1 MSTTMG
7 SVVHLR
13 NVRMMQNGRE
23 GSYFEDGEEGWKV
36 LPHYNWVNNKTS
48 VDFSAT
54 SGICKP
60 MCLSPYHYPG
70 DKLHTKKPRDDE
82 HEKL

>member
-1 MSTTMG
+1 M
-7 SVVHLR
+7 
-13 NVRMMQNGRE
+13 
-23 GSYFEDGEEGWKV
+23 EEKGHILGMERKDRRCY
-36 LPHYNWVNNKTS
+36 LITNWVNNKT

-54 SGICKP
+54 SGICKLVY
-60 MCLSPYHYPG
+60 LSPYHYPG